1 MPARGL
7 LQDAEMDLTSSDDGF
22 WEQPEGQSEPAD
34 MPSDDT
40 LDTLTYADS
49 SNDDQLENSGKPLSD
64 VAFTSAG
71 SEC

>member
-22 WEQPEGQSEPAD
+22 WEQPDGQSDSAD

-40 LDTLTYADS
+40 PDAATYADS
-49 SNDDQLENSGKPLSD
+49 SSDDQLEGSGKPLSHA
-64 VAFTSAG
+64 AFTSAD